1 MFRHGT
7 YYIIANDSDKTLET
21 IVINYANT
29 IGFSYDYGKHV
40 YYITVKRHIIDLRY
54 YGITGKP
61 HPNAKIIAGM
71 IRNNLMELGYDF
83 RD

>member
-1 MFRHGT
+1 ML
-7 YYIIANDSDKTLET
+7 IILFLLLFQ
-21 IVINYANT
+21 IIN
-29 IGFSYDYGKHV
+29 
-40 YYITVKRHIIDLRY
+40 IDLRY
-54 YGITGKP
+54 YGTTSKP